1 MSAWTGWRR
10 SRRGGGE
17 PGDMPVVFDT
27 GFRPDTPAKAMQTLE
42 SIARYGSRDAFIH
55 ASEPEIW
62 LAHEPDRAPASVLP
76 TKSAGRILPDGNR

>member
-1 MSAWTGWRR
+1 MDRMAEIEALVEENRATCLWF
-10 SRRGGGE
+10 
-17 PGDMPVVFDT
+17 FDT